1 MRMLLATADPD
12 LRLSLEL
19 LFDEQPG
26 VQIVG
31 TASEGD
37 SLRALMHT
45 SRSHLILADWDLP
58 GLPLSTIIAEA
69 RRMEPPIATLIMVNS
84 SEGLDPVRDSGADAV
99 VLKGTSPDHLV
110 AVCRRLQRQI
120 ISNQETSKYE

>member
-1 MRMLLATADPD
+1 MLLATADPD
-12 LRLSLEL
+12 LRLSLDL

-45 SRSHLILADWDLP
+45 TRSHLILADWELP
-58 GLPLSTIIAEA
+58 GLPLPAIINEA
-69 RRMEPPIATLIMVNS
+69 RQMQPSIATIVMVNS
-84 SEGLDPVRDSGADAV
+84 SEGVEPARASGADAV
-99 VLKGTSPDHLV
+99 VLKGTPPDHLLTV
-110 AVCRRLQRQI
+110 FKQLQRQI
-120 ISNQETSKYE
+120 LSSKETNEYE

>member
-26 VQIVG
+26 VQVVG

-45 SRSHLILADWDLP
+45 SRSQLILADWDLP
-58 GLPLSTIIAEA
+58 GLPLPVVIAEA
-69 RRMEPPIATLIMVNS
+69 HQIQPPIATIVMVNS
-84 SEGLDPVRDSGADAV
+84 SEGVEPARASGADATI
-99 VLKGTSPDHLV
+99 LKGTPPDHLLTV
-110 AVCRRLQRQI
+110 FWRLQRQI
-120 ISNQETSKYE
+120 LSSKETNEYE